1 MNDAP
6 ATGRRRGEDYRVVI
20 DWRTAPQERG
30 TNVDHK
36 EFDEAKAAADAE
48 DAKTTVTDGDVKS
61 LDDKLMSFACGLG
74 AGERKHLFS
83 LLDRAPEAGADV
95 QGFWW
100 HDSWRI
106 RFWRGPWGWRWRR

>member
-1 MNDAP
+1 MDQK
-6 ATGRRRGEDYRVVI
+6 ELDDY
-20 DWRTAPQERG
+20 AA
-30 TNVDHK
+30 
-36 EFDEAKAAADAE
+36 AKAAADAE
-48 DAKTTVTDGDVKS
+48 DAKVTVTDADVKS
-61 LDDKLMSFACGLG
+61 VDEKLLAFAAGLG

-83 LLDRAPEAGADV
+83 TLDRGAEAGADV